1 MENLSAYRYCI
12 AMKKGRKIFIIIA
25 GCTMIL
31 ISSIFIILTV
41 IFYVL
46 EQEFGFYTFLG
57 TLLIPLI
64 FFIFGILGIVAATKR
79 VEIYKG
85 KVVYHIGFTNKE
97 YRMSDIRT
105 SKTQTETYNTGLYL
119 EDIVPVY
126 SYDKVT
132 VFSKDLT
139 LKTAWF
145 LLKQQNL
152 KSAPILDEHGQ
163 LLGLLSTS
171 NIIEGYMDQWDSEV
185 LKKAK
190 TPVENVI
197 DTLEANVIYLN
208 EALKVING
216 DIHIAA
222 MSGNEAKKRIHEN
235 DVVIVGGD
243 RSDDLEELISVKPS
257 LIILTGSLT
266 SNEHVVNKCKEQ
278 GISIVSTPFNTYQ
291 TSQQIVQAVPVEYVM
306 IKGDI
311 KTFSTDDTLDYMK
324 EVMSETRYR
333 GYPVIDLNNRCVGSI
348 SRFAL
353 LKGLRKKVILVD
365 HNERGQSIP
374 GIEEADILE
383 IVDHHRVADIQTVG
397 PLLFRGEPLGSTATI
412 VTRMFEE
419 QDVEMPSHIA
429 GLLLGAV
436 VSDTL
441 LFKSPTCTPVDTKIA
456 KKLAEIAGVD
466 IQEFAMEMFKAGTS
480 LVGKTVDEIFNQ
492 DFKKFSF
499 DNLQVGVA
507 QVNSMDIEGFL
518 PYKKDMLD
526 YMNKF
531 AEDNNLE
538 FTLLLLTD
546 IINANSEIFV
556 GGPRPELVEK
566 AFNVQ
571 LTDRQGTLEGVIS
584 RKKQVV
590 PAITAVMS
598 E

>member
-1 MENLSAYRYCI
+1 MSDLVYVSGHRNPDTDSICSAI
-12 AMKKGRKIFIIIA
+12 AYSYLLNATNKYNAIPVRLGEINRE
-25 GCTMIL
+25 TE
-31 ISSIFIILTV
+31 
-41 IFYVL
+41 YVL
-46 EQEFGFYTFLG
+46 KRFGVEHPV
-57 TLLIPLI
+57 LLKT
-64 FFIFGILGIVAATKR
+64 VKQK
-79 VEIYKG
+79 VEDL
-85 KVVYHIGFTNKE
+85 N
-97 YRMSDIRT
+97 
-105 SKTQTETYNTGLYL
+105 
-119 EDIVPVY
+119 
-126 SYDKVT
+126 YDKVT

-208 EALKVING
+208 ESLKVVEG

-222 MSGNEAKKRIHEN
+222 MSGSEAKKRIHEN

-257 LIILTGSLT
+257 LIVLTGSLT
-266 SNEHVVNKCKEQ
+266 ADENVVKKCEEQ
-278 GISIVSTPFNTYQ
+278 GISIISTPFNTYQ
-291 TSQQIVQAVPVEYVM
+291 TSQQIVQAIPVEYVM

-397 PLLFRGEPLGSTATI
+397 PLMFRGEPLGSTATI
-412 VTRMFEE
+412 VTKMFDEL
-419 QDVEMPSHIA
+419 DVEMPSHIA

-456 KKLAEIAGVD
+456 KKLAKIAGVD
-466 IQEFAMEMFKAGTS
+466 IQEFAMEMFKAGTP

-546 IINANSEIFV
+546 IINANSELFV

-571 LTDRQGTLEGVIS
+571 LTECQGTLVGVIS

>member
-1 MENLSAYRYCI
+1 MSDLVYVSGHRNPDTDSICSAI
-12 AMKKGRKIFIIIA
+12 AYSYLLNATNKYNAIPVRLGEINRE
-25 GCTMIL
+25 TE
-31 ISSIFIILTV
+31 
-41 IFYVL
+41 YVL
-46 EQEFGFYTFLG
+46 KRFGVEHPV
-57 TLLIPLI
+57 LLKT
-64 FFIFGILGIVAATKR
+64 VKQK
-79 VEIYKG
+79 VEDL
-85 KVVYHIGFTNKE
+85 N
-97 YRMSDIRT
+97 
-105 SKTQTETYNTGLYL
+105 
-119 EDIVPVY
+119 
-126 SYDKVT
+126 YDKVT

-197 DTLEANVIYLN
+197 DTLEANVICLN
-208 EALKVING
+208 ESLKVVEG

-222 MSGNEAKKRIHEN
+222 MSGSEAKKRIHEN

-257 LIILTGSLT
+257 LIVLTGSLT
-266 SNEHVVNKCKEQ
+266 ADENVVKKCEEQ
-278 GISIVSTPFNTYQ
+278 GISIISTPFNTYQ
-291 TSQQIVQAVPVEYVM
+291 TSQQIVQAIPVEYVM

-397 PLLFRGEPLGSTATI
+397 PLMFRGEPLGSTATI
-412 VTRMFEE
+412 VTKMFDEL
-419 QDVEMPSHIA
+419 DVEMPSHIA

-456 KKLAEIAGVD
+456 KKLAKIAGVD

-571 LTDRQGTLEGVIS
+571 LTECQGTLVGVIS

>member
-1 MENLSAYRYCI
+1 MSDLVYVSGHRNPDTDSICSAI
-12 AMKKGRKIFIIIA
+12 AYSYLLNATNKYNAVPVRLGEINRE
-25 GCTMIL
+25 TE
-31 ISSIFIILTV
+31 
-41 IFYVL
+41 YVL
-46 EQEFGFYTFLG
+46 KRFGVEHPV
-57 TLLIPLI
+57 LLKT
-64 FFIFGILGIVAATKR
+64 VKQK
-79 VEIYKG
+79 VEDL
-85 KVVYHIGFTNKE
+85 N
-97 YRMSDIRT
+97 
-105 SKTQTETYNTGLYL
+105 
-119 EDIVPVY
+119 
-126 SYDKVT
+126 YDKVT

-208 EALKVING
+208 ESLKVVEG

-222 MSGNEAKKRIHEN
+222 MSGSEAKKRIHEN

-257 LIILTGSLT
+257 LIVLTGSLT
-266 SNEHVVNKCKEQ
+266 ADENVVKKCEEQ
-278 GISIVSTPFNTYQ
+278 GISIISTPFNTYQ
-291 TSQQIVQAVPVEYVM
+291 TSQQIVQAIPVEYVM

-412 VTRMFEE
+412 VTKIFDEL
-419 QDVEMPSHIA
+419 DVEMPSHIA

-507 QVNSMDIEGFL
+507 QVNSMAIEGFL
-518 PYKKDMLD
+518 PYKKDLLD

-571 LTDRQGTLEGVIS
+571 LTECQGTLAGVIS

>member
-1 MENLSAYRYCI
+1 MSDLVYVSGHRNPDTDSICSAI
-12 AMKKGRKIFIIIA
+12 AYSYLLNATNKYNAVPVRLGEINRE
-25 GCTMIL
+25 TE
-31 ISSIFIILTV
+31 
-41 IFYVL
+41 YVL
-46 EQEFGFYTFLG
+46 KRFGVEHPV
-57 TLLIPLI
+57 LLKT
-64 FFIFGILGIVAATKR
+64 VKQK
-79 VEIYKG
+79 VEDL
-85 KVVYHIGFTNKE
+85 N
-97 YRMSDIRT
+97 
-105 SKTQTETYNTGLYL
+105 
-119 EDIVPVY
+119 
-126 SYDKVT
+126 YDKVT

-163 LLGLLSTS
+163 LLGLLSTA

-208 EALKVING
+208 ESLKVVEG

-222 MSGNEAKKRIHEN
+222 MSGSEAKKRIHEN

-257 LIILTGSLT
+257 LIVLTGSLT
-266 SNEHVVNKCKEQ
+266 ADENVVKKCEEQ
-278 GISIVSTPFNTYQ
+278 GISIISTPFNTYQ
-291 TSQQIVQAVPVEYVM
+291 TSQQIVQAIPVEYVM

-412 VTRMFEE
+412 VTKIFDEL
-419 QDVEMPSHIA
+419 DVEMPSHIA

-571 LTDRQGTLEGVIS
+571 LTECQGTLAGVIS

>member
-1 MENLSAYRYCI
+1 MSDLVYVSGHRNPDTDSICSAI
-12 AMKKGRKIFIIIA
+12 AYSYLLNATNKYNAVPVRLGEINRE
-25 GCTMIL
+25 TE
-31 ISSIFIILTV
+31 
-41 IFYVL
+41 YVL
-46 EQEFGFYTFLG
+46 KRFGVEHPV
-57 TLLIPLI
+57 LLKT
-64 FFIFGILGIVAATKR
+64 VKQK
-79 VEIYKG
+79 VEDL
-85 KVVYHIGFTNKE
+85 N
-97 YRMSDIRT
+97 
-105 SKTQTETYNTGLYL
+105 
-119 EDIVPVY
+119 
-126 SYDKVT
+126 YDKVT

-171 NIIEGYMDQWDSEV
+171 NIIEGYMYQWDSEV

-208 EALKVING
+208 ESLKVVEG

-222 MSGNEAKKRIHEN
+222 MSGSEAKKRIHEN

-257 LIILTGSLT
+257 LIVLTGSLT
-266 SNEHVVNKCKEQ
+266 ADENVVKKCEEQ
-278 GISIVSTPFNTYQ
+278 GISIISTPFNTYQ
-291 TSQQIVQAVPVEYVM
+291 TSQQIVQAIPVEYVM

-412 VTRMFEE
+412 VTKMFDEL
-419 QDVEMPSHIA
+419 DVEMPSHIA

-571 LTDRQGTLEGVIS
+571 LTECQGTLAGVIS

>member
-1 MENLSAYRYCI
+1 MSDLVYVSGHRNPDTDSICSAI
-12 AMKKGRKIFIIIA
+12 AYSYLLNATNKYNAIPVRLGEINRE
-25 GCTMIL
+25 TE
-31 ISSIFIILTV
+31 
-41 IFYVL
+41 YVL
-46 EQEFGFYTFLG
+46 KRFGVEHPV
-57 TLLIPLI
+57 LLKT
-64 FFIFGILGIVAATKR
+64 VKQK
-79 VEIYKG
+79 VEDL
-85 KVVYHIGFTNKE
+85 N
-97 YRMSDIRT
+97 
-105 SKTQTETYNTGLYL
+105 
-119 EDIVPVY
+119 
-126 SYDKVT
+126 YDKVT

-208 EALKVING
+208 ESLKVVEG

-222 MSGNEAKKRIHEN
+222 MSGSEAKKRIHEN

-257 LIILTGSLT
+257 LIVLTGSLT
-266 SNEHVVNKCKEQ
+266 ADENVVKKCEEQ
-278 GISIVSTPFNTYQ
+278 GISIISTPFNTYQ
-291 TSQQIVQAVPVEYVM
+291 TSQQIVQAIPVEYVM

-397 PLLFRGEPLGSTATI
+397 PLMFRGEPLGSTATI
-412 VTRMFEE
+412 VTKMFDEI
-419 QDVEMPSHIA
+419 DVEMPSHIA

-456 KKLAEIAGVD
+456 KKLAKIAGVD

-571 LTDRQGTLEGVIS
+571 LTECQGTLVGVIS

>member
-1 MENLSAYRYCI
+1 MSDLVYVSGHRNPDTDSICSAI
-12 AMKKGRKIFIIIA
+12 AYSYLLNATNKYNAVPVRLGEINRE
-25 GCTMIL
+25 TE
-31 ISSIFIILTV
+31 
-41 IFYVL
+41 YVL
-46 EQEFGFYTFLG
+46 KRFGVEHPV
-57 TLLIPLI
+57 LLKT
-64 FFIFGILGIVAATKR
+64 VKQK
-79 VEIYKG
+79 VEDL
-85 KVVYHIGFTNKE
+85 N
-97 YRMSDIRT
+97 
-105 SKTQTETYNTGLYL
+105 
-119 EDIVPVY
+119 
-126 SYDKVT
+126 YDKVT

-208 EALKVING
+208 ESLKVVEG

-222 MSGNEAKKRIHEN
+222 MSGSEAKKRIHEN

-257 LIILTGSLT
+257 LIVLTGSLT
-266 SNEHVVNKCKEQ
+266 ADENVVKKCEEQ
-278 GISIVSTPFNTYQ
+278 GISIISTPFNTYQ
-291 TSQQIVQAVPVEYVM
+291 TSQQIVQAIPVEYVM

-571 LTDRQGTLEGVIS
+571 LTECQGTLAGVIS

>member
-1 MENLSAYRYCI
+1 MSDLVYVSGHRNPDTDSICSAI
-12 AMKKGRKIFIIIA
+12 AYSYLLNATNKYNAVPVRLGEINRE
-25 GCTMIL
+25 TE
-31 ISSIFIILTV
+31 
-41 IFYVL
+41 YVL
-46 EQEFGFYTFLG
+46 KRFGVEHPV
-57 TLLIPLI
+57 LLKT
-64 FFIFGILGIVAATKR
+64 VKQK
-79 VEIYKG
+79 VEDL
-85 KVVYHIGFTNKE
+85 N
-97 YRMSDIRT
+97 
-105 SKTQTETYNTGLYL
+105 
-119 EDIVPVY
+119 
-126 SYDKVT
+126 YDKVT

-208 EALKVING
+208 ESLKVVEG

-222 MSGNEAKKRIHEN
+222 MSGSEAKKRIHEN

-257 LIILTGSLT
+257 LIVLTGSLT
-266 SNEHVVNKCKEQ
+266 ADENVVKKCEEQ
-278 GISIVSTPFNTYQ
+278 GISIISTPYNTYQ
-291 TSQQIVQAVPVEYVM
+291 TSQQIVQAIPVEYVM

-412 VTRMFEE
+412 VTKMFDEL
-419 QDVEMPSHIA
+419 DVEMPSHIA

-456 KKLAEIAGVD
+456 KKLAKIAGVD

-571 LTDRQGTLEGVIS
+571 LTECQGTLAGVIS

>member
-1 MENLSAYRYCI
+1 MSDLVYVSGHRNPDTDSICSAI
-12 AMKKGRKIFIIIA
+12 AYSYLLNATNKYNAVPVRLGEINRE
-25 GCTMIL
+25 TE
-31 ISSIFIILTV
+31 
-41 IFYVL
+41 YVL
-46 EQEFGFYTFLG
+46 KRFGVEHPV
-57 TLLIPLI
+57 LLKT
-64 FFIFGILGIVAATKR
+64 VKQK
-79 VEIYKG
+79 VEDL
-85 KVVYHIGFTNKE
+85 N
-97 YRMSDIRT
+97 
-105 SKTQTETYNTGLYL
+105 
-119 EDIVPVY
+119 
-126 SYDKVT
+126 YDKVT

-208 EALKVING
+208 ESLKVVEG

-222 MSGNEAKKRIHEN
+222 MSGSEAKKRIHEN

-257 LIILTGSLT
+257 LIVLTGSLT
-266 SNEHVVNKCKEQ
+266 ADENVVKKCEEQ
-278 GISIVSTPFNTYQ
+278 GISIISTQFNTYQ
-291 TSQQIVQAVPVEYVM
+291 TSQQIVQAIPVEYVM

-397 PLLFRGEPLGSTATI
+397 PLMFRGEPLGSTATI
-412 VTRMFEE
+412 VTKMFDEL
-419 QDVEMPSHIA
+419 DVEMPSHIA

-456 KKLAEIAGVD
+456 KKLAKIAGVD

-571 LTDRQGTLEGVIS
+571 LTECQGTLVGVIS

>member
-1 MENLSAYRYCI
+1 MSDLVYVSGHRNPDTDSICSAI
-12 AMKKGRKIFIIIA
+12 AYSYLLNATNKYNAVPVRLGEINRE
-25 GCTMIL
+25 TE
-31 ISSIFIILTV
+31 
-41 IFYVL
+41 YVL
-46 EQEFGFYTFLG
+46 KRFGVEHPV
-57 TLLIPLI
+57 LLKT
-64 FFIFGILGIVAATKR
+64 VKQK
-79 VEIYKG
+79 VEDL
-85 KVVYHIGFTNKE
+85 N
-97 YRMSDIRT
+97 
-105 SKTQTETYNTGLYL
+105 
-119 EDIVPVY
+119 
-126 SYDKVT
+126 YDKVT

-208 EALKVING
+208 ESLKVVEG

-222 MSGNEAKKRIHEN
+222 MSGSEAKKRIHEN

-257 LIILTGSLT
+257 LIVLTGSLT
-266 SNEHVVNKCKEQ
+266 ADENVVKKCEEQ
-278 GISIVSTPFNTYQ
+278 GISIISTPFNTYQ
-291 TSQQIVQAVPVEYVM
+291 TSQQIVQAIPVEYVM

-412 VTRMFEE
+412 VTKMFDEL
-419 QDVEMPSHIA
+419 DVEMPSHIA

-466 IQEFAMEMFKAGTS
+466 IQEFAMEMFKEGTS

-571 LTDRQGTLEGVIS
+571 LTECQGTLAGVIS

-590 PAITAVMS
+590 PAITAIMS

>member
-1 MENLSAYRYCI
+1 MSEIVYVSGHKNPDTDSICSAI
-12 AMKKGRKIFIIIA
+12 AYSYLLNATNKYNAVPVRLGEVNRE
-25 GCTMIL
+25 TE
-31 ISSIFIILTV
+31 
-41 IFYVL
+41 YVL
-46 EQEFGFYTFLG
+46 KRFGVEHPA
-57 TLLIPLI
+57 LLKT
-64 FFIFGILGIVAATKR
+64 VKQK
-79 VEIYKG
+79 VEDL
-85 KVVYHIGFTNKE
+85 N
-97 YRMSDIRT
+97 
-105 SKTQTETYNTGLYL
+105 
-119 EDIVPVY
+119 
-126 SYDKVT
+126 YDKVT

-441 LFKSPTCTPVDTKIA
+441 LFKSPTCTPVDTKVA

>member
-1 MENLSAYRYCI
+1 MSDLVYVSGHRNPDTDSICSAI
-12 AMKKGRKIFIIIA
+12 AYSYLLNATNKYNAVPVRLGEINRE
-25 GCTMIL
+25 TE
-31 ISSIFIILTV
+31 
-41 IFYVL
+41 YVL
-46 EQEFGFYTFLG
+46 KRFGVEHPV
-57 TLLIPLI
+57 LLKT
-64 FFIFGILGIVAATKR
+64 VKQK
-79 VEIYKG
+79 VEDL
-85 KVVYHIGFTNKE
+85 N
-97 YRMSDIRT
+97 
-105 SKTQTETYNTGLYL
+105 
-119 EDIVPVY
+119 
-126 SYDKVT
+126 YDKVT

-208 EALKVING
+208 ESLKVVEG

-222 MSGNEAKKRIHEN
+222 MSGSEAKKRIHEN

-257 LIILTGSLT
+257 LIVLTGSLT
-266 SNEHVVNKCKEQ
+266 ADENVVKKCEEQ
-278 GISIVSTPFNTYQ
+278 GISFISTPFNTYQ
-291 TSQQIVQAVPVEYVM
+291 TSQQIVQAIPVEYVM

-412 VTRMFEE
+412 VTKMFDEL
-419 QDVEMPSHIA
+419 DVEMPSHIA

-571 LTDRQGTLEGVIS
+571 LTECQGTLAGVIS

>member
-1 MENLSAYRYCI
+1 MSDLVYVSGHRNPDTDSICSAI
-12 AMKKGRKIFIIIA
+12 AYSYLLNATNKYNAVPVRLGEINRE
-25 GCTMIL
+25 TE
-31 ISSIFIILTV
+31 
-41 IFYVL
+41 YVL
-46 EQEFGFYTFLG
+46 KRFGVEHPV
-57 TLLIPLI
+57 LLKT
-64 FFIFGILGIVAATKR
+64 VKQK
-79 VEIYKG
+79 VEDL
-85 KVVYHIGFTNKE
+85 N
-97 YRMSDIRT
+97 
-105 SKTQTETYNTGLYL
+105 
-119 EDIVPVY
+119 
-126 SYDKVT
+126 YDKVT

-208 EALKVING
+208 ESLKAVEG

-222 MSGNEAKKRIHEN
+222 MSGSEAKKRIHEN

-257 LIILTGSLT
+257 LIVLTGSLT
-266 SNEHVVNKCKEQ
+266 ADENVVKKCEEQ
-278 GISIVSTPFNTYQ
+278 GISIISTPFNTYQ
-291 TSQQIVQAVPVEYVM
+291 TSQQIVQAIPVEYVM

-412 VTRMFEE
+412 VTKIFDEL
-419 QDVEMPSHIA
+419 DVEMPSHIA

-571 LTDRQGTLEGVIS
+571 LTECQGTLAGVIS

>member
-1 MENLSAYRYCI
+1 MSDLVYVSGHRNPDTDSICSAI
-12 AMKKGRKIFIIIA
+12 AYSCLLNATNKYNAIPVRLGEINRE
-25 GCTMIL
+25 TE
-31 ISSIFIILTV
+31 
-41 IFYVL
+41 YVL
-46 EQEFGFYTFLG
+46 KRFGVEHPV
-57 TLLIPLI
+57 LLKT
-64 FFIFGILGIVAATKR
+64 VKQK
-79 VEIYKG
+79 VEDL
-85 KVVYHIGFTNKE
+85 N
-97 YRMSDIRT
+97 
-105 SKTQTETYNTGLYL
+105 
-119 EDIVPVY
+119 
-126 SYDKVT
+126 YDKVT

-208 EALKVING
+208 NALKVIEG

-222 MSGNEAKKRIHEN
+222 MSGSEAKKRIHEN

-257 LIILTGSLT
+257 LIVLTGSLT
-266 SNEHVVNKCKEQ
+266 ADENVVKKCEEQ
-278 GISIVSTPFNTYQ
+278 GISIISTPFNTYQ
-291 TSQQIVQAVPVEYVM
+291 TSQQIVQAIPVEYVM

-412 VTRMFEE
+412 VTKMFDEL
-419 QDVEMPSHIA
+419 DVEMPSHIA

-456 KKLAEIAGVD
+456 KKLAKIAGVD

-571 LTDRQGTLEGVIS
+571 LTECQGTLVGVIS

>member
-1 MENLSAYRYCI
+1 MSDLVYVSGHRNPDTDSICSAI
-12 AMKKGRKIFIIIA
+12 AYSYLLNATNKYNAIPVRLGEINRE
-25 GCTMIL
+25 TE
-31 ISSIFIILTV
+31 
-41 IFYVL
+41 YVL
-46 EQEFGFYTFLG
+46 KRFGVEHPV
-57 TLLIPLI
+57 LLKT
-64 FFIFGILGIVAATKR
+64 VKQK
-79 VEIYKG
+79 VEDL
-85 KVVYHIGFTNKE
+85 N
-97 YRMSDIRT
+97 
-105 SKTQTETYNTGLYL
+105 
-119 EDIVPVY
+119 
-126 SYDKVT
+126 YDKVT

-208 EALKVING
+208 NALKVIEG

-222 MSGNEAKKRIHEN
+222 MSGSEAKKRIHEN

-257 LIILTGSLT
+257 LIVLTGSLT
-266 SNEHVVNKCKEQ
+266 ADENIVKKCEEQ
-278 GISIVSTPFNTYQ
+278 GISIISTPFNTYQ
-291 TSQQIVQAVPVEYVM
+291 TSQQIVQAIPVEYVM

-397 PLLFRGEPLGSTATI
+397 PLMFRGEPLGSTATI
-412 VTRMFEE
+412 VTKMFDEL
-419 QDVEMPSHIA
+419 DVEMPSHIA

-456 KKLAEIAGVD
+456 KKLAKIAGVD

-571 LTDRQGTLEGVIS
+571 LTECQGTLVGVIS

>member
-1 MENLSAYRYCI
+1 MSDLVYVSGHRNPDTDSICSAI
-12 AMKKGRKIFIIIA
+12 AYSYLLNATNKYNAIPVRLGEINRE
-25 GCTMIL
+25 TE
-31 ISSIFIILTV
+31 
-41 IFYVL
+41 YVL
-46 EQEFGFYTFLG
+46 KRFGVEHPV
-57 TLLIPLI
+57 LLKT
-64 FFIFGILGIVAATKR
+64 VKQK
-79 VEIYKG
+79 VEDL
-85 KVVYHIGFTNKE
+85 N
-97 YRMSDIRT
+97 
-105 SKTQTETYNTGLYL
+105 
-119 EDIVPVY
+119 
-126 SYDKVT
+126 YDKVT

-208 EALKVING
+208 NALKVIEG

-222 MSGNEAKKRIHEN
+222 MSGSEAKKRIHEN

-257 LIILTGSLT
+257 LIVLTGSLT
-266 SNEHVVNKCKEQ
+266 ADENVVKKCEEQ
-278 GISIVSTPFNTYQ
+278 GISIISTPFNTYQ
-291 TSQQIVQAVPVEYVM
+291 TSQQIVQAIPVEYVM

-397 PLLFRGEPLGSTATI
+397 PLMFRGEPLGSTATI
-412 VTRMFEE
+412 VTKMFDEL
-419 QDVEMPSHIA
+419 DVEMPSYIA

-456 KKLAEIAGVD
+456 KKLAKIAGVD

-571 LTDRQGTLEGVIS
+571 LTECQGTLVGVIS

>member
-1 MENLSAYRYCI
+1 MSEIVYVSGHKNPDTDSICSAI
-12 AMKKGRKIFIIIA
+12 AYSYLLNATNKYNAVPVRLGEVNRE
-25 GCTMIL
+25 TE
-31 ISSIFIILTV
+31 
-41 IFYVL
+41 YVL
-46 EQEFGFYTFLG
+46 KRFGVEHPV
-57 TLLIPLI
+57 LLKT
-64 FFIFGILGIVAATKR
+64 VKQK
-79 VEIYKG
+79 VEDL
-85 KVVYHIGFTNKE
+85 N
-97 YRMSDIRT
+97 
-105 SKTQTETYNTGLYL
+105 
-119 EDIVPVY
+119 
-126 SYDKVT
+126 YDKVT

-480 LVGKTVDEIFNQ
+480 LVGKTVDGIFNQ

>member
-1 MENLSAYRYCI
+1 MSDLVYVSGHRNPDTDSICSAI
-12 AMKKGRKIFIIIA
+12 AYSYLLNATNKYNAVPVRLGEINRE
-25 GCTMIL
+25 TE
-31 ISSIFIILTV
+31 
-41 IFYVL
+41 YVL
-46 EQEFGFYTFLG
+46 KRFGVEHPV
-57 TLLIPLI
+57 LLKT
-64 FFIFGILGIVAATKR
+64 VKQK
-79 VEIYKG
+79 VEDL
-85 KVVYHIGFTNKE
+85 N
-97 YRMSDIRT
+97 
-105 SKTQTETYNTGLYL
+105 
-119 EDIVPVY
+119 
-126 SYDKVT
+126 YDKVT

-208 EALKVING
+208 ESLKVVEG

-222 MSGNEAKKRIHEN
+222 MSGSEAKKRIHEN

-257 LIILTGSLT
+257 LIVLTGSLT
-266 SNEHVVNKCKEQ
+266 ADENVVKKCEEQ
-278 GISIVSTPFNTYQ
+278 GISIISTPFNTYQ
-291 TSQQIVQAVPVEYVM
+291 TSQQIVQAIPVEYVM

-383 IVDHHRVADIQTVG
+383 IVDHHRVADVQTVG

-412 VTRMFEE
+412 VTKMFDEL
-419 QDVEMPSHIA
+419 DVEMPSHIA

-571 LTDRQGTLEGVIS
+571 LTECQGTLAGVIS

>member
-1 MENLSAYRYCI
+1 MSEIVYVSGHKNPDTDSICSAI
-12 AMKKGRKIFIIIA
+12 AYSYLLNATNKYNAVPVRLGEVNRE
-25 GCTMIL
+25 TE
-31 ISSIFIILTV
+31 
-41 IFYVL
+41 YVL
-46 EQEFGFYTFLG
+46 KRFGVEHPV
-57 TLLIPLI
+57 LLKT
-64 FFIFGILGIVAATKR
+64 VKQK
-79 VEIYKG
+79 VEDL
-85 KVVYHIGFTNKE
+85 N
-97 YRMSDIRT
+97 
-105 SKTQTETYNTGLYL
+105 
-119 EDIVPVY
+119 
-126 SYDKVT
+126 YDKVT

-163 LLGLLSTS
+163 LLGFLSTS

-208 EALKVING
+208 ESLKVVEG

-222 MSGNEAKKRIHEN
+222 MSGSEAKKRIHEN

-571 LTDRQGTLEGVIS
+571 LTECQGTLAGVIS

>member
-1 MENLSAYRYCI
+1 MSEIVYVSGHKNPDTDSICSAI
-12 AMKKGRKIFIIIA
+12 AYSYLLNATNKYNAVPVRLGEVNRE
-25 GCTMIL
+25 TE
-31 ISSIFIILTV
+31 
-41 IFYVL
+41 YVL
-46 EQEFGFYTFLG
+46 KRFGVEHPV
-57 TLLIPLI
+57 LLKT
-64 FFIFGILGIVAATKR
+64 VKQK
-79 VEIYKG
+79 VEDL
-85 KVVYHIGFTNKE
+85 N
-97 YRMSDIRT
+97 
-105 SKTQTETYNTGLYL
+105 
-119 EDIVPVY
+119 
-126 SYDKVT
+126 YDKVT

-235 DVVIVGGD
+235 DIVIVGGD

-353 LKGLRKKVILVD
+353 LKGLRKKVVLVD

-590 PAITAVMS
+590 PAITAIMS

>member
-1 MENLSAYRYCI
+1 MSDLVYVSGHRNPDTDSICSAI
-12 AMKKGRKIFIIIA
+12 AYSYLLNATNKYNAVPVRLGEINRE
-25 GCTMIL
+25 TE
-31 ISSIFIILTV
+31 
-41 IFYVL
+41 YVL
-46 EQEFGFYTFLG
+46 KRFGVEHPV
-57 TLLIPLI
+57 LLKT
-64 FFIFGILGIVAATKR
+64 VKQK
-79 VEIYKG
+79 VEDL
-85 KVVYHIGFTNKE
+85 N
-97 YRMSDIRT
+97 
-105 SKTQTETYNTGLYL
+105 
-119 EDIVPVY
+119 
-126 SYDKVT
+126 YDKVT

-208 EALKVING
+208 ESLKVVEG

-222 MSGNEAKKRIHEN
+222 MSGSEAKKRIHEN

-257 LIILTGSLT
+257 LIVLTGSLT
-266 SNEHVVNKCKEQ
+266 ADENVVKKCEEQ
-278 GISIVSTPFNTYQ
+278 GISIISTPFNTYQ
-291 TSQQIVQAVPVEYVM
+291 TSQQIVQAIPVEYVM
-306 IKGDI
+306 IKGVI

-412 VTRMFEE
+412 VTKIFDEL
-419 QDVEMPSHIA
+419 DVEMPSHIA

-466 IQEFAMEMFKAGTS
+466 IQGFAMEMFKAGTS

-571 LTDRQGTLEGVIS
+571 LTECQGTLAGVIS

>member
-1 MENLSAYRYCI
+1 MSEIVYVSGHKNPDTDSICSAI
-12 AMKKGRKIFIIIA
+12 AYSYLLNATNKYNAVPVRLGEVNRE
-25 GCTMIL
+25 TE
-31 ISSIFIILTV
+31 
-41 IFYVL
+41 YVL
-46 EQEFGFYTFLG
+46 KRFGVEHPV
-57 TLLIPLI
+57 LLKT
-64 FFIFGILGIVAATKR
+64 VKQK
-79 VEIYKG
+79 VEDL
-85 KVVYHIGFTNKE
+85 N
-97 YRMSDIRT
+97 
-105 SKTQTETYNTGLYL
+105 
-119 EDIVPVY
+119 
-126 SYDKVT
+126 YDKVT

-266 SNEHVVNKCKEQ
+266 SNEHIVNKCKEQ

>member
-1 MENLSAYRYCI
+1 MSDLVYVSGHRNPDTDSICSAI
-12 AMKKGRKIFIIIA
+12 AYSYLLNATNKYNAIPVRLGEINRE
-25 GCTMIL
+25 TE
-31 ISSIFIILTV
+31 
-41 IFYVL
+41 YVL
-46 EQEFGFYTFLG
+46 KRFGVEHPV
-57 TLLIPLI
+57 LLKT
-64 FFIFGILGIVAATKR
+64 VKQK
-79 VEIYKG
+79 VEDL
-85 KVVYHIGFTNKE
+85 N
-97 YRMSDIRT
+97 
-105 SKTQTETYNTGLYL
+105 
-119 EDIVPVY
+119 
-126 SYDKVT
+126 YDKVT

-208 EALKVING
+208 NALKVIEG

-222 MSGNEAKKRIHEN
+222 MSGSEAKKRIHEN

-257 LIILTGSLT
+257 LIVLTGSLT
-266 SNEHVVNKCKEQ
+266 ADENVVKKCEEQ
-278 GISIVSTPFNTYQ
+278 GISIISTPFNTYQ
-291 TSQQIVQAVPVEYVM
+291 TSQQIVQAIPVEYVM

-412 VTRMFEE
+412 VTKMFDEL
-419 QDVEMPSHIA
+419 DVEMPSHIA

-456 KKLAEIAGVD
+456 KKLAKIAGVD
-466 IQEFAMEMFKAGTS
+466 IQEFAMEMFKSGTS

-571 LTDRQGTLEGVIS
+571 LTECQGTLVGVIS

>member
-1 MENLSAYRYCI
+1 MSDLVYVSGHRNPDTDSICSAI
-12 AMKKGRKIFIIIA
+12 AYSYLLNATNKYNAIPVRLGEINRE
-25 GCTMIL
+25 TE
-31 ISSIFIILTV
+31 
-41 IFYVL
+41 YVL
-46 EQEFGFYTFLG
+46 KRFGVEHPV
-57 TLLIPLI
+57 LLKT
-64 FFIFGILGIVAATKR
+64 VKQK
-79 VEIYKG
+79 VEDL
-85 KVVYHIGFTNKE
+85 N
-97 YRMSDIRT
+97 
-105 SKTQTETYNTGLYL
+105 
-119 EDIVPVY
+119 
-126 SYDKVT
+126 YDKVT

-208 EALKVING
+208 ESLKVVEG

-222 MSGNEAKKRIHEN
+222 MSGSEAKKRIHEN

-257 LIILTGSLT
+257 LIVLTGSLT
-266 SNEHVVNKCKEQ
+266 ADENVVKKCEEQ
-278 GISIVSTPFNTYQ
+278 GISIISTPFNTYQ
-291 TSQQIVQAVPVEYVM
+291 TSQQIVQAIPVEYVM

-353 LKGLRKKVILVD
+353 LKGLRKKVVLVD

-397 PLLFRGEPLGSTATI
+397 PLMFRGEPLGSTATI
-412 VTRMFEE
+412 VTKMFDEL
-419 QDVEMPSHIA
+419 DVEMPSHIA

-456 KKLAEIAGVD
+456 KKLAKIAGVD

-571 LTDRQGTLEGVIS
+571 LTECQGTLVGVIS

>member
-1 MENLSAYRYCI
+1 MSDLVYVSGHRNPDTDSICSAI
-12 AMKKGRKIFIIIA
+12 AYSYLLNATNKYNAVPVRLGEINRE
-25 GCTMIL
+25 TE
-31 ISSIFIILTV
+31 
-41 IFYVL
+41 YVL
-46 EQEFGFYTFLG
+46 KRFGVEHPV
-57 TLLIPLI
+57 LLKT
-64 FFIFGILGIVAATKR
+64 VKQK
-79 VEIYKG
+79 VEDL
-85 KVVYHIGFTNKE
+85 N
-97 YRMSDIRT
+97 
-105 SKTQTETYNTGLYL
+105 
-119 EDIVPVY
+119 
-126 SYDKVT
+126 YDKVT

-208 EALKVING
+208 ESLKVVEG

-222 MSGNEAKKRIHEN
+222 MSGSEAKKRIHEN

-257 LIILTGSLT
+257 LIVLTGSLT
-266 SNEHVVNKCKEQ
+266 ADENVVKKCEEQ
-278 GISIVSTPFNTYQ
+278 GISIISTPFNTYQ
-291 TSQQIVQAVPVEYVM
+291 TSQQIVQAIPVEYVM

-374 GIEEADILE
+374 GVEEADILE

-412 VTRMFEE
+412 VTKMFDEL
-419 QDVEMPSHIA
+419 DVEMPSHIA

-492 DFKKFSF
+492 DFKKFNF

-507 QVNSMDIEGFL
+507 QVNSMDVEGFL

-571 LTDRQGTLEGVIS
+571 LTECQGTLAGVIS

>member
-1 MENLSAYRYCI
+1 MSEIVYVSGHKNPDTDSICSAI
-12 AMKKGRKIFIIIA
+12 AYSYLLNATNKYNAVPVRLGEVNRE
-25 GCTMIL
+25 TE
-31 ISSIFIILTV
+31 
-41 IFYVL
+41 YVL
-46 EQEFGFYTFLG
+46 KRFGVEHPV
-57 TLLIPLI
+57 LLKT
-64 FFIFGILGIVAATKR
+64 VKQK
-79 VEIYKG
+79 VEDL
-85 KVVYHIGFTNKE
+85 N
-97 YRMSDIRT
+97 
-105 SKTQTETYNTGLYL
+105 
-119 EDIVPVY
+119 
-126 SYDKVT
+126 YDKVT

-456 KKLAEIAGVD
+456 KKLAEIAGVN

>member
-1 MENLSAYRYCI
+1 MSDLVYVSGHRNPDTDSICSAI
-12 AMKKGRKIFIIIA
+12 AYSYLLNATNKYNAIPVRLGEINRE
-25 GCTMIL
+25 TE
-31 ISSIFIILTV
+31 
-41 IFYVL
+41 YVL
-46 EQEFGFYTFLG
+46 NRFGVEHPV
-57 TLLIPLI
+57 LLKT
-64 FFIFGILGIVAATKR
+64 VKQK
-79 VEIYKG
+79 VEDL
-85 KVVYHIGFTNKE
+85 N
-97 YRMSDIRT
+97 
-105 SKTQTETYNTGLYL
+105 
-119 EDIVPVY
+119 
-126 SYDKVT
+126 YDKVT

-208 EALKVING
+208 ESLKVVEG

-222 MSGNEAKKRIHEN
+222 MSGSEAKKRIHEN

-257 LIILTGSLT
+257 LIVLTGSLT
-266 SNEHVVNKCKEQ
+266 ADENVVKKCEEQ
-278 GISIVSTPFNTYQ
+278 GISIISTPYNTYQ
-291 TSQQIVQAVPVEYVM
+291 TSQQIVQAIPVEYVM

-412 VTRMFEE
+412 VTKMFDEL
-419 QDVEMPSHIA
+419 DVEMPSHIA

-456 KKLAEIAGVD
+456 KKLAKIAGVD

-571 LTDRQGTLEGVIS
+571 LTECQGTLVGVIS

>member
-1 MENLSAYRYCI
+1 MSEIVYVSGHKNPDTDSICSAI
-12 AMKKGRKIFIIIA
+12 AYSYLLNVTNKYNAVPVRLGEVNRE
-25 GCTMIL
+25 TE
-31 ISSIFIILTV
+31 
-41 IFYVL
+41 YVL
-46 EQEFGFYTFLG
+46 KRFGVEHPV
-57 TLLIPLI
+57 LLKT
-64 FFIFGILGIVAATKR
+64 VKQK
-79 VEIYKG
+79 VEDL
-85 KVVYHIGFTNKE
+85 N
-97 YRMSDIRT
+97 
-105 SKTQTETYNTGLYL
+105 
-119 EDIVPVY
+119 
-126 SYDKVT
+126 YDKVT

>member
-1 MENLSAYRYCI
+1 MSDLVYVSGHRNPDTDSICSAI
-12 AMKKGRKIFIIIA
+12 AYSYLLNATNKYNAVPVRLGEINRE
-25 GCTMIL
+25 TE
-31 ISSIFIILTV
+31 
-41 IFYVL
+41 YVL
-46 EQEFGFYTFLG
+46 KRFGVEHPV
-57 TLLIPLI
+57 LLKT
-64 FFIFGILGIVAATKR
+64 VKQK
-79 VEIYKG
+79 VEDL
-85 KVVYHIGFTNKE
+85 N
-97 YRMSDIRT
+97 
-105 SKTQTETYNTGLYL
+105 
-119 EDIVPVY
+119 
-126 SYDKVT
+126 YDKVT

-208 EALKVING
+208 ESLKVVEG

-222 MSGNEAKKRIHEN
+222 MSGSEAKKRIHEN

-257 LIILTGSLT
+257 LIVLTGSLT
-266 SNEHVVNKCKEQ
+266 ADENVVKKCEEQ
-278 GISIVSTPFNTYQ
+278 GISIISTPFNTYQ
-291 TSQQIVQAVPVEYVM
+291 TSQQIVQAIPVEYVM

-324 EVMSETRYR
+324 EGMSETRYR

-374 GIEEADILE
+374 GVEEADILE

-412 VTRMFEE
+412 VTKIFDEL
-419 QDVEMPSHIA
+419 DVEMPSHIA

-571 LTDRQGTLEGVIS
+571 LTECQGTLAGVIS

>member
-1 MENLSAYRYCI
+1 MSDLVYVSGHRNPDTDSICSAI
-12 AMKKGRKIFIIIA
+12 AYSYLLNATNKYNAVPVRLGEINRE
-25 GCTMIL
+25 TE
-31 ISSIFIILTV
+31 
-41 IFYVL
+41 YVL
-46 EQEFGFYTFLG
+46 KRFGVEHPV
-57 TLLIPLI
+57 LLKT
-64 FFIFGILGIVAATKR
+64 VKQK
-79 VEIYKG
+79 VEDL
-85 KVVYHIGFTNKE
+85 N
-97 YRMSDIRT
+97 
-105 SKTQTETYNTGLYL
+105 
-119 EDIVPVY
+119 
-126 SYDKVT
+126 YDKVT

-208 EALKVING
+208 ESLKVVEG

-222 MSGNEAKKRIHEN
+222 MSGSEAKKRIHEN

-257 LIILTGSLT
+257 LIVLTGSLT
-266 SNEHVVNKCKEQ
+266 ADENVVKKCEEQ
-278 GISIVSTPFNTYQ
+278 GISIISTPFNTYQ
-291 TSQQIVQAVPVEYVM
+291 TSQQIVQAIPVEYVM

-365 HNERGQSIP
+365 HNERGQSVP

-412 VTRMFEE
+412 VTKIFDEL
-419 QDVEMPSHIA
+419 DVEMPSHIA

-571 LTDRQGTLEGVIS
+571 LTECQGTLAGVIS

-590 PAITAVMS
+590 PAITAIMS

>member
-1 MENLSAYRYCI
+1 MSDLVYVSGHRNPDTDSICSAIAYSYLLNATNKYNAVPVRLGEIYRE
-12 AMKKGRKIFIIIA
+12 
-25 GCTMIL
+25 TE
-31 ISSIFIILTV
+31 
-41 IFYVL
+41 YVL
-46 EQEFGFYTFLG
+46 KRFGVEHPV
-57 TLLIPLI
+57 LLKT
-64 FFIFGILGIVAATKR
+64 VKQK
-79 VEIYKG
+79 VEDL
-85 KVVYHIGFTNKE
+85 N
-97 YRMSDIRT
+97 
-105 SKTQTETYNTGLYL
+105 
-119 EDIVPVY
+119 
-126 SYDKVT
+126 YDKVT

-208 EALKVING
+208 ESLKVVEG

-222 MSGNEAKKRIHEN
+222 MSGSEAKKRIHEN

-257 LIILTGSLT
+257 LIVLTGSLT
-266 SNEHVVNKCKEQ
+266 ADENVVKKCEEQ
-278 GISIVSTPFNTYQ
+278 GISIISTPFNTYQ
-291 TSQQIVQAVPVEYVM
+291 TSQQIVQAIPVEYVM

-374 GIEEADILE
+374 GVEEADILE

-412 VTRMFEE
+412 VTKIFDEL
-419 QDVEMPSHIA
+419 DVEMPSHIA

-571 LTDRQGTLEGVIS
+571 LTECQGTLAGVIS